1 MIELT
6 HDSIDFHALTD
17 AVQSPACGA
26 VVLFL
31 GTVREMTNGAQT
43 LRLTYE
49 AYPAMA
55 EAKMLELE
63 TEARKRWP
71 LHEVRMIHRLGTLE
85 LGEVSIAIAVSSPH
99 RADAFDAGRWLI
111 DRFKEVVPIWKQEHW
126 ADGSTEWVHP
136 GVGDSADHA
145 NESGPPLRRERDRK

>member
-6 HDSIDFHALTD
+6 HDSIDFNALTES
-17 AVQSPACGA
+17 VRSPACGA

-31 GTVREMTNGAQT
+31 GTVREMTNNTRT
-43 LRLTYE
+43 LRLGYE

-55 EAKMLELE
+55 EAKMQELE
-63 TEARKRWP
+63 ADARKRWP
-71 LHEVRMIHRLGTLE
+71 LHEVRMVHRLGTLE

-136 GVGDSADHA
+136 GVSETNASPSP
-145 NESGPPLRRERDRK
+145 SGEGPGVREQG

>member
-6 HDSIDFHALTD
+6 HDPIDFHTLTD

-43 LRLTYE
+43 LRLKYE

-63 TEARKRWP
+63 VEARKRWP
-71 LHEVRMIHRLGTLE
+71 LHEVRMVHRLGTLE

-136 GVGDSADHA
+136 GVDETKS
-145 NESGPPLRRERDRK
+145 